1 MEGTDTAEVK
11 SQRTKGIENFDE
23 VLIDMLD
30 AIGKGIS
37 IMELAWTV
45 EDGRNVIEDI
55 EYVHPKKLVWDS
67 TTDELK
73 VCTREYPSGVEL
85 PENKFVVHKYK
96 AKSGHASRAGIMRVG
111 NMKAAYEEHGGGIKG
126 VAAAAVEGVKGYYT
140 AGFTFIDNLTG
151 GKLTNIKN
159 QFSEKMSGV
168 ANAVSS
174 GMLAAKNYASTQ
186 LSNMQAAYQS
196 SGGGIKG
203 IVAATM
209 TGVQGTFSTA
219 YSVINNLTGGK
230 LESIRSTISNKIQ
243 AAKDTVSSVLDSI
256 KSAFSSKLEAA
267 RSVVSSTIEKIKGVF
282 NFSWKLP
289 DLKLPHIS
297 VNGGQAPYGIGGK
310 GSLPSF
316 SIQWYKE
323 GGILNG
329 ATIFGAMGGN
339 LLGGGEAGAE
349 AVLPLSELWK
359 QMTEIVKGVVK
370 GENEESGDTVQQTG
384 ANITSALTSK
394 AASVRKEKESKTT
407 TTKET
412 YTSERWGKEGGTTI
426 HQISFTVDISKI
438 KDLPLLYKL
447 IDELKDAQNRTDSP
461 TPATT

>member
-1 MEGTDTAEVK
+1 
-11 SQRTKGIENFDE
+11 
-23 VLIDMLD
+23 
-30 AIGKGIS
+30 
-37 IMELAWTV
+37 
-45 EDGRNVIEDI
+45 
-55 EYVHPKKLVWDS
+55 
-67 TTDELK
+67 
-73 VCTREYPSGVEL
+73 
-85 PENKFVVHKYK
+85 
-96 AKSGHASRAGIMRVG
+96 
-111 NMKAAYEEHGGGIKG
+111 
-126 VAAAAVEGVKGYYT
+126 
-140 AGFTFIDNLTG
+140 
-151 GKLTNIKN
+151 
-159 QFSEKMSGV
+159 
-168 ANAVSS
+168 
-174 GMLAAKNYASTQ
+174 
-186 LSNMQAAYQS
+186 
-196 SGGGIKG
+196 
-203 IVAATM
+203 M

-394 AASVRKEKESKTT
+394 AA
-407 TTKET
+407 
-412 YTSERWGKEGGTTI
+412 
-426 HQISFTVDISKI
+426 
-438 KDLPLLYKL
+438 
-447 IDELKDAQNRTDSP
+447 
-461 TPATT
+461 

>member
-1 MEGTDTAEVK
+1 MIVNQANLHGLTVGYSTAFNKSFDTTQSNYQKVA
-11 SQRTKGIENFDE
+11 
-23 VLIDMLD
+23 
-30 AIGKGIS
+30 
-37 IMELAWTV
+37 TV
-45 EDGRNVIEDI
+45 V
-55 EYVHPKKLVWDS
+55 PS
-67 TTDELK
+67 TTGEQD
-73 VCTREYPSGVEL
+73 
-85 PENKFVVHKYK
+85 YK
-96 AKSGHASRAGIMRVG
+96 WLG
-111 NMKAAYEEHGGGIKG
+111 
-126 VAAAAVEGVKGYYT
+126 
-140 AGFTFIDNLTG
+140 
-151 GKLTNIKN
+151 
-159 QFSEKMSGV
+159 Q
-168 ANAVSS
+168 
-174 GMLAAKNYASTQ
+174 
-186 LSNMQAAYQS
+186 MQAAYQS

-349 AVLPLSELWK
+349 AVLPLSKLWK

>member
-1 MEGTDTAEVK
+1 MEALNTYKTEKTLAEQMNERLAEMK
-11 SQRTKGIENFDE
+11 MTKAE
-23 VLIDMLD
+23 
-30 AIGKGIS
+30 A
-37 IMELAWTV
+37 A
-45 EDGRNVIEDI
+45 
-55 EYVHPKKLVWDS
+55 
-67 TTDELK
+67 LK
-73 VCTREYPSGVEL
+73 MNY
-85 PENKFVVHKYK
+85 
-96 AKSGHASRAGIMRVG
+96 SRAALSQYL
-111 NMKAAYEEHGGGIKG
+111 N
-126 VAAAAVEGVKGYYT
+126 
-140 AGFTFIDNLTG
+140 
-151 GKLTNIKN
+151 GK
-159 QFSEKMSGV
+159 
-168 ANAVSS
+168 
-174 GMLAAKNYASTQ
+174 YASDPTE
-186 LSNMQAAYQS
+186 
-196 SGGGIKG
+196 
-203 IVAATM
+203 
-209 TGVQGTFSTA
+209 
-219 YSVINNLTGGK
+219 
-230 LESIRSTISNKIQ
+230 LEKKVRE
-243 AAKDTVSSVLDSI
+243 
-256 KSAFSSKLEAA
+256 FSSKLEAA

-339 LLGGGEAGAE
+339 PLGRRRSRTE

-412 YTSERWGKEGGTTI
+412 YTSERWGKEGTTI